1 MIGLGTIVNA
11 AAVVA
16 GGLLGILFKGGLKQ
30 RFQDILMQA
39 LGLSVIFIGIAGA
52 LKGIFVVNGT
62 ALDTKGT
69 LIMVAALVLG
79 ALLGELINIE
89 KHLDRFGEFLKRKFT
104 KDKDNDTN
112 FIDAFV
118 TTSLVVCV
126 GAMGVV
132 GSLQDGLTGDAT
144 TLYTKSLLDLIIV
157 MVFASAMGKGT
168 VFAAI
173 PLLVYQGVITAFARV
188 IQPLLTDHVVADI
201 SFIGAILIFS
211 VGVNLMFKTKIKV
224 GNMIPA
230 LVIVVV
236 YDLIV
241 QYI

>member
-16 GGLLGILFKGGLKQ
+16 GGVLGLLFKGGLKQ

-69 LIMVAALVLG
+69 LLMVAALVLG

-104 KDKDNDTN
+104 KDRNDSN
-112 FIDAFV
+112 FVDAFV

-132 GSLQDGLTGDAT
+132 GSLEDGLSGDAM
-144 TLYTKSLLDLIIV
+144 TLYTKALLDLIIV
-157 MVFASAMGKGT
+157 MVYASAKGKGT
-168 VFAAI
+168 IFAAI
-173 PLLVYQGVITAFARV
+173 PLLLYQGAITAFARV
-188 IQPLLTDHVVADI
+188 IHPLFTDQIISDI
-201 SFIGAILIFS
+201 SFVGAILIF
-211 VGVNLMFKTKIKV
+211 
-224 GNMIPA
+224 
-230 LVIVVV
+230 
-236 YDLIV
+236 
-241 QYI
+241 

>member
-30 RFQDILMQA
+30 RFQDILMHA

-52 LKGIFVVNGT
+52 LKGIFVVNGPE
-62 ALDTKGT
+62 LDTKGT
-69 LIMVAALVLG
+69 LLMVAALVIG

-104 KDKDNDTN
+104 KDKNDT
-112 FIDAFV
+112 FFVDAFV

-126 GAMGVV
+126 GAMGIV
-132 GSLQDGLTGDAT
+132 GSLQDGLSGDAT
-144 TLYTKSLLDLIIV
+144 TLYTKALLDLIIV
-157 MVFASAMGKGT
+157 MVYASAKGKGT
-168 VFAAI
+168 IFAAI
-173 PLLVYQGVITAFARV
+173 PLLIYQGAITAFARV
-188 IQPLLTDHVVADI
+188 IQPLLTDQVIADI
-201 SFIGAILIFS
+201 SFVGAILIFC

-236 YDLIV
+236 YDLLVSLI
-241 QYI
+241 